1 MDNNTAA
8 KIVRTILENAPREFY
23 EQEAQARGEAGSWA
37 EAKALAMFAMLTPA
51 ERAQALDTAP
61 SFPSF
66 QVLDPFP
73 DAPVDFT
80 PMKGDPRDLHF
91 SGEIYTSVED
101 DPQYRQAM
109 GLTPEDRL

>member
-1 MDNNTAA
+1 MDNTTAA
-8 KIVRTILENAPREFY
+8 KIVRNILENAPREFY
-23 EQEAQARGEAGSWA
+23 EQEAQSRGEAGSWA
-37 EAKALAMFAMLTPA
+37 EAKALAMFATLTPA
-51 ERAQALDTAP
+51 ERAQALESAP
-61 SFPSF
+61 AF
-66 QVLDPFP
+66 QVVDPYP